1 MRTKNFFHA
10 AALMLGLACTGFM
23 AAACSDDDNNGG
35 NGDTDFDQA
44 ANLDY
49 TAENSANWLAYSVR
63 VANLLEQDAT
73 SLYDA
78 WETSYDGGAPFKEIF
93 KAHDGRQS
101 YSNVMDCIT
110 TIIDKCQEITDEV
123 GNEKIGDPY
132 RKWMAGQQTE
142 ALYAVESW
150 YSFHS
155 RDDYANNI
163 RSIRNSY
170 FNSMD
175 STICDHSLYRLMER
189 VDPALNTQIA
199 QAIEDTKNAILAIP
213 QPFRNHI
220 GDDMV
225 PPAQDACTALGNL
238 FNTSL
243 RSAITTAYQNGT
255 VGEADLQ
262 AVVEAY
268 VDNVVLPTYKDLKE
282 KNALL
287 RQAVQALAGTP
298 SNEAFESACD
308 AWIVAR
314 QPWEQSEA
322 FLFGPVDAM
331 GLDPNMDSWP
341 LDQVAIVNILNSG
354 DFSNLE
360 WNEGDSEDQI
370 TSTQEIRGF
379 HTLEFLLFKNGNPR
393 TVPAE

>member
-1 MRTKNFFHA
+1 MRRNYFQA
-10 AALMLGLACTGFM
+10 AALVSGLACMGFM
-23 AAACSDDDNNGG
+23 AASCSDDDNPTTGPSE
-35 NGDTDFDQA
+35 FEQA

-49 TAENSANWLAYSVR
+49 TAENSTNWRAYSLR
-63 VANLLEQDAT
+63 VANLLVEDAT
-73 SLYDA
+73 TLYDA
-78 WETSYDGGAPFKEIF
+78 WETSYRGGAPFKTTFVQHNGAE
-93 KAHDGRQS
+93 G
-101 YSNVMDCIT
+101 YSNVMHCIT

-132 RKWMAGQQTE
+132 RKWMAGNQTE

-150 YSFHS
+150 YSYHS

-175 STICDHSLYRLMER
+175 STINDSSLYRIMER
-189 VDPALNTQIA
+189 VNPTLNAQIA

-220 GDDMV
+220 GDEKV
-225 PPAQDACTALGNL
+225 PPAQDACTSLGNL

-243 RSAITTAYQNGT
+243 REALTVAHNNGT
-255 VGEADLQ
+255 ISDADLQ

-268 VDNVVLPTYKDLKE
+268 VNKVVLPTYKDLKE
-282 KNALL
+282 KNTLL
-287 RQAVQALAGTP
+287 RDAVQAFSNAP
-298 SNEAFESACD
+298 SNDTFADACD

-314 QPWEQSEA
+314 EPWEQSEA
-322 FLFGPVDAM
+322 FLFGPVDAL

-341 LDQVAIVNILNSG
+341 LDQVAIVHILNSG
-354 DFSNLE
+354 DFSSLE
-360 WNEGDSEDQI
+360 WSEGESEEQI

-379 HTLEFLLFKNGNPR
+379 HTLELLLFKNGAPR